1 MTSSPTR
8 ISAIILRHWYTLMG
22 SWPRLLE
29 MVYWPMLSVITWGFI
44 TQFFQ
49 QHTSIFAHAGGLLLG
64 AVLLWDVLFRSQ
76 LGVSLSYLE
85 EIWSRNFVNLF
96 VSALRP
102 WEYVASL
109 LILSLIRTLI
119 CVVPAMILAFV
130 LYHYDILTLG
140 WPLLIFF
147 SQLLVMGWW
156 LGLMICGLLLRVGMG
171 AESMAW
177 AAIFML
183 SPISGIYYPI
193 ATLPDWLQ
201 YVAWMMP
208 ASYVFEG
215 MRSVM
220 LENIIPWNLLWQ
232 ATLLN
237 AAYMAL
243 GAWVFLISLRHARI
257 HGRLMAAGE

>member
-1 MTSSPTR
+1 MNPSLTR
-8 ISAIILRHWYTLMG
+8 ISAIILRHWYTLAS

-29 MVYWPMLSVITWGFI
+29 MVYWPILSVVTWGFI
-44 TQFFQ
+44 TQFFS
-49 QHTSIFAHAGGLLLG
+49 QHSSLLAQAGGLLLG

-85 EIWSRNFVNLF
+85 EVWSRNLVNLF

-102 WEYVASL
+102 WEYVVAL
-109 LILSLIRTLI
+109 LTMSVLRTLI
-119 CVVPAMILAFV
+119 CILPAAGLAYV
-130 LYHYDILTLG
+130 LYHYNVVTLG

-156 LGLMICGLLLRVGMG
+156 LGLIICSLLLRVGMG

-177 AAIFML
+177 AVIFML

-193 ATLPDWLQ
+193 STLPEWLQ
-201 YVAWMMP
+201 YVAWATP
-208 ASYVFEG
+208 AAYVFEG

-220 LENIIPWNLLWQ
+220 LQGVTPWPLLAKAAVLNI
-232 ATLLN
+232 
-237 AAYMAL
+237 AYMAA
-243 GAWVFLISLRHARI
+243 GVWMFLSSLRHART
-257 HGRLMAAGE
+257 HGRLLAMGE